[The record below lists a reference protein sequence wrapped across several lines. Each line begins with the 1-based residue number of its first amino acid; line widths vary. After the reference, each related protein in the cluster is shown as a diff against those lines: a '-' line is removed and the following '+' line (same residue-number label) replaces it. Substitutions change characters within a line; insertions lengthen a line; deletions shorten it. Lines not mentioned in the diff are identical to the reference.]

1 MTQVL
6 LTCPPM
12 IGIVDEMR
20 PVFAKRGA
28 ELIVPDFVQI
38 VPEDELM
45 TLVPKFDA
53 WIIGDD
59 PATAAVLRAGC
70 AGSLKACV
78 KWGVGVDNVD
88 FAAAERLNLPISNTP
103 GVFGDE
109 VADIAMHYVTGLAR
123 ETFVIDRGVRNGD
136 WPKPRG
142 ISLRGRSVVLVGF
155 GDIGRETAARMI
167 AAGLTVK
174 VVDPIFAN
182 VSALPV
188 EQASWPDALAG
199 AGFVVFTCPLTDETR
214 HMLNAS
220 TLTKAPR
227 GLRVVN
233 VSRGP
238 VIDEA
243 ALIDALSTGQVHS
256 AALDVFEIE
265 PLPVESPLRDHPRCV
280 FGSHNGSNTADAVRR
295 VSLRA
300 ADLLFEGLNRQRP
313 S

>member
-1 MTQVL
+1 MTRVL

-20 PVFAKRGA
+20 PVFAERGA
-28 ELIVPDFVQI
+28 EIVVPDFVQI
-38 VPEDELM
+38 VPEAELM
-45 TLVPKFDA
+45 TMVPEYDA

-59 PATAAVLRAGC
+59 PATAAVLQAGC
-70 AGSLKACV
+70 AGALKACV

-88 FAAAERLNLPISNTP
+88 FAAAKALKLPISNTP

-109 VADIAMHYVTGLAR
+109 VADVAMHYVTGLAR
-123 ETFVIDRGVRNGD
+123 ETFVIDRGVRDGG

-142 ISLRGRSVVLVGF
+142 ISLRGRTAVLVGF
-155 GDIGRETAARMI
+155 GDIGRETAVRMI

-174 VVDPIFAN
+174 VVDPYFAN
-182 VSALPV
+182 TIELPV
-188 EQASWPDALAG
+188 EEAPWPDALAN
-199 AGFVVFTCPLTDETR
+199 ADFVVFTCPLTDDTR

-220 TLTKAPR
+220 TLAQAPT

-238 VIDEA
+238 VIDEG
-243 ALIDALSTGQVHS
+243 ALIDALASGQVHS
-256 AALDVFEIE
+256 AALDVFEVE
-265 PLPVESPLRDHPRCV
+265 PLPANSPLRDHPHCV

-300 ADLLFEGLNRQRP
+300 AELLFAGLDEARGR
-313 S
+313 